1 MKFDILI
8 TASLVLPAILV
19 AQGGGLEPSDILRP
33 LKDSW
38 PTYNGDYTGR
48 RYSAL
53 SQIDQSTVKNL
64 TLAWFSKVTAGP
76 GARAI
81 VGGEGS
87 GDFPPGTASFKAS
100 ALEVDGT
107 LYISTPDNAWA
118 IDARDGRELWHYFWK
133 TRGSTHIANRGL
145 GMWHDFLYME
155 TPDNYLVSLDSKT
168 GKERWHKVIAD
179 LAQQYFSTP
188 APVAIG
194 NPPSRTIR
202 A

>member
-1 MKFDILI
+1 MRSYLVF
-8 TASLVLPAILV
+8 AAWLVLPALLP
-19 AQGGGLEPSDILRP
+19 AQGGGLEPSDILKP

-53 SQIDQSTVKNL
+53 TQIDQSTVKNL

-76 GARAI
+76 GGGGGRGGRVI

-133 TRGSTHIANRGL
+133 TQGQHAHRKSRARHVEQLSVHGDAGRLSG
-145 GMWHDFLYME
+145 
-155 TPDNYLVSLDSKT
+155 
-168 GKERWHKVIAD
+168 
-179 LAQQYFSTP
+179 
-188 APVAIG
+188 VAG
-194 NPPSRTIR
+194 CEDR
-202 A
+202 